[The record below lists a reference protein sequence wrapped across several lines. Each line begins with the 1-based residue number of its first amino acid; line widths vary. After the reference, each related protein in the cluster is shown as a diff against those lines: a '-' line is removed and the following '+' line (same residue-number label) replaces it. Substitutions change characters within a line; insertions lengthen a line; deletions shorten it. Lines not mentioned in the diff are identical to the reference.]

1 MRPLRG
7 VTLAMLIAG
16 VVQFGMA
23 APANAQ
29 SVIEEI
35 VVTAQKREENI
46 TDVPLAVSV
55 LGQQQIEG
63 SFSNNMEDIQA
74 LVPSVSF
81 RTGNTTRN
89 SALTIRG
96 IGTIS
101 FSVAAEPSVST
112 VVDNVVLGRSGQAF
126 GDLYD
131 LERVEV
137 LRGPQGT
144 LFGKNASAGVVNI
157 TTRRPGEEL
166 EGYVS
171 GTFYQ
176 DNEYQFRARVSGP
189 LTDDLRGSVTVL
201 SSEFDGYIT
210 NVFNEET
217 INGYDKQGIRAMLEY
232 DVSDETEVL
241 FIFEDYEADNNCCV
255 DLEARPSGRNPASD
269 AAPSGTGLDL
279 DQRLA
284 DHDFET
290 RTLDASTAMSVQIE
304 TAWGD
309 HTLTSIT
316 AQRTWDNTEFREGD
330 FTSIA
335 GDSDQPV
342 FGVPFQLH
350 DVGPQEWRQFSQE
363 LRIAS
368 PTGEAFEYQVGLF
381 YWNIDSERNFTRDA
395 SCQNNNGQLDLA
407 IANHLNQTLGLPN
420 TPTDVANYIAANN
433 ITCNAN
439 DIVAATGYMK
449 TEFDNFAVFGQGSYD
464 ISETFRLL
472 FGLRYTNDE
481 VSFSQNRRNLD
492 VFGRR
497 GVGVRPRFSENG
509 SNQTDTDLFGST
521 DESNVSGKI
530 GLQWDVNDL
539 VMAYATYSTGYKGPA
554 YNVFYNMD
562 DDDVEPIKEETSSNI
577 ELGLKYAPS
586 WGLFSLA
593 VYNTQIDDFQ
603 ANNFDPSSGTTET
616 GFTTGGD
623 VETQGVELDF
633 IWAASDQLT
642 FSGGF
647 AFSDSYAKISGE
659 PALPFAP
666 DTKITFAGLYEMPL
680 SNGASIRINGNYV
693 FTDEKLSGNIGT
705 EGILNPEVLLP
716 DYSILN
722 GSIGYHSE
730 DDRLS
735 VSLIGKN
742 LTDESYATTYSGDG
756 FRYQIPRDASRY
768 FGLNFRVNY

>member
-7 VTLAMLIAG
+7 MALAVVTAG
-16 VVQFGMA
+16 VMQFGIA
-23 APANAQ
+23 APALAQ
-29 SVIEEI
+29 TIIEEI
-35 VVTAQKREENI
+35 TVTAQKREENI
-46 TDVPLAVSV
+46 TDVPVAVSV
-55 LGQQQIEG
+55 LGQQQIDG
-63 SFSNNMEDIQA
+63 SFSNNMEDLQA

-89 SALTIRG
+89 SALTVRG

-166 EGYVS
+166 EGYIS
-171 GTFYQ
+171 GTFYE

-210 NVFNEET
+210 NVYNNKT

-232 DVSDETEVL
+232 DVSDATEVL
-241 FIFEDYEADNNCCV
+241 FIFEDYEADNDCCV
-255 DLEARPSGRNPASD
+255 DLEARASGRNPDSEAV
-269 AAPSGTGLDL
+269 PSGSGLDL

-304 TAWGD
+304 TALGD

-316 AQRTWDNTEFREGD
+316 AHRTWDNTEFREGD

-350 DVGPQEWRQFSQE
+350 DIGPQEWRQFSQE
-363 LRIAS
+363 IRLAS

-381 YWNIDSERNFTRDA
+381 YWNIDSARNFTRDA
-395 SCQNNNGQLDLA
+395 SCQNNNGQLDAA
-407 IANHLNQTLGLPN
+407 IANHLDLTLGLPSD
-420 TPTDVANYIAANN
+420 PDDVAAYIAANN

-439 DIVAATGYMK
+439 DIVAATGYME

-464 ISETFRLL
+464 FSDAFRLL
-472 FGLRYTNDE
+472 FGLRYTQDD
-481 VSFSQNRRNLD
+481 VSYSHNRRNLD
-492 VFGRR
+492 VYGRR
-497 GVGVRPRFSENG
+497 GVGVRPRYSDGN
-509 SNQTDTDLFGST
+509 NQTDTNLSGST
-521 DESNVSGKI
+521 DETNVSGKI
-530 GLQWDVNDL
+530 GIQWDVNDR
-539 VMAYATYSTGYKGPA
+539 MMTYATYSTGYKGPA
-554 YNVFYNMD
+554 FNVYYNMD
-562 DDDVEPIKEETSSNI
+562 PDDINPISAEESTTI
-577 ELGLKYAPS
+577 ELGLKYSPD
-586 WGLFSLA
+586 WGLVSLA
-593 VYNTQIDDFQ
+593 VYDSEIEDFQ
-603 ANNFDPSSGTTET
+603 ANDFDTSDGTTIT
-616 GFTTGGD
+616 GFTNGGD

-647 AFSDSYAKISGE
+647 ALSEAESVVSGD
-659 PALPFAP
+659 PLPFAP
-666 DTKITFAGLYEMPL
+666 DTKVTFAGMYEMPL
-680 SNGASIRINGNYV
+680 ANGASIMINGNYV
-693 FTDEKLSGNIGT
+693 YTDEKLSGNIGQT
-705 EGILNPEVLLP
+705 SSSNPEVLLP

-735 VSLIGKN
+735 VTLIGKN

-768 FGLNFRVNY
+768 FGLNFRVNF

>member
-1 MRPLRG
+1 MALAV
-7 VTLAMLIAG
+7 VTAG
-16 VVQFGMA
+16 VMQFGIA
-23 APANAQ
+23 APALAQ
-29 SVIEEI
+29 TIIEEI
-35 VVTAQKREENI
+35 TVTAQKREENI
-46 TDVPLAVSV
+46 TDVPVAVSV
-55 LGQQQIEG
+55 LGQQQIDG
-63 SFSNNMEDIQA
+63 SFSNNMEDLQA

-89 SALTIRG
+89 SALTVRG

-166 EGYVS
+166 EGYIS
-171 GTFYQ
+171 GTFYE

-210 NVFNEET
+210 NVYNNKT

-232 DVSDETEVL
+232 DVSDATEVL
-241 FIFEDYEADNNCCV
+241 FIFEDYEADNDCCV
-255 DLEARPSGRNPASD
+255 DLEARASGRNPDSEAV
-269 AAPSGTGLDL
+269 PSGSGLDL

-304 TAWGD
+304 TALGD

-316 AQRTWDNTEFREGD
+316 AHRTWDNTEFREGD

-350 DVGPQEWRQFSQE
+350 DIGPQEWRQFSQE
-363 LRIAS
+363 IRLAS

-381 YWNIDSERNFTRDA
+381 YWNIDSARNFTRDA
-395 SCQNNNGQLDLA
+395 SCQNNNGQLDAA
-407 IANHLNQTLGLPN
+407 IANHLDLTLGLPSD
-420 TPTDVANYIAANN
+420 PDDVAAYIAANN

-439 DIVAATGYMK
+439 DIVAATGYME

-464 ISETFRLL
+464 FSDAFRLL
-472 FGLRYTNDE
+472 FGLRYTQDD
-481 VSFSQNRRNLD
+481 VSYSHNRRNLD
-492 VFGRR
+492 VYGRR
-497 GVGVRPRFSENG
+497 GVGVRPRYSDGN
-509 SNQTDTDLFGST
+509 NQTDTNLSGST
-521 DESNVSGKI
+521 DETNVSGKI
-530 GLQWDVNDL
+530 GIQWDVNDR
-539 VMAYATYSTGYKGPA
+539 MMTYATYSTGYKGPA
-554 YNVFYNMD
+554 FNVYYNMD
-562 DDDVEPIKEETSSNI
+562 PDDINPISAEESTTI
-577 ELGLKYAPS
+577 ELGLKYSPD
-586 WGLFSLA
+586 WGLVSLA
-593 VYNTQIDDFQ
+593 VYDSEIEDFQ
-603 ANNFDPSSGTTET
+603 ANDFDTSDGTTIT
-616 GFTTGGD
+616 GFTNGGD

-647 AFSDSYAKISGE
+647 ALSEAESVVSGD
-659 PALPFAP
+659 PLPFAP
-666 DTKITFAGLYEMPL
+666 DTKVTFAGMYEMPL
-680 SNGASIRINGNYV
+680 ANGASIMINGNYV
-693 FTDEKLSGNIGT
+693 YTDEKLSGNIGQT
-705 EGILNPEVLLP
+705 SSSNPEVLLP

-735 VSLIGKN
+735 VTLIGKN

-768 FGLNFRVNY
+768 FGVNFRVNF

>member
-1 MRPLRG
+1 MRLLRG
-7 VTLAMLIAG
+7 MALAVVTAG
-16 VVQFGMA
+16 VMQFGIA
-23 APANAQ
+23 APALAQ
-29 SVIEEI
+29 TIIEEI
-35 VVTAQKREENI
+35 TVTAQKREENI
-46 TDVPLAVSV
+46 TDVPVAVSV
-55 LGQQQIEG
+55 LGQQQIDG
-63 SFSNNMEDIQA
+63 SFSNNMEDLQA

-89 SALTIRG
+89 SALTVRG

-166 EGYVS
+166 EGYIS
-171 GTFYQ
+171 GTFYE

-210 NVFNEET
+210 NVYNNKT

-232 DVSDETEVL
+232 DVSDATEVL
-241 FIFEDYEADNNCCV
+241 FIFEDYEADNDCCV
-255 DLEARPSGRNPASD
+255 DLEARASGRNPDSEAV
-269 AAPSGTGLDL
+269 PSGSGLDL

-304 TAWGD
+304 TALGD

-316 AQRTWDNTEFREGD
+316 AHRTWDNTEFREGD

-350 DVGPQEWRQFSQE
+350 DIGPQEWRQFSQE
-363 LRIAS
+363 IRLAS

-381 YWNIDSERNFTRDA
+381 YWNIDSARNFTRDA
-395 SCQNNNGQLDLA
+395 SCQNNNGQLDAA
-407 IANHLNQTLGLPN
+407 IANHLDLTLGLPSD
-420 TPTDVANYIAANN
+420 PDDVAAYIAANN

-439 DIVAATGYMK
+439 DIVAATGYME

-464 ISETFRLL
+464 FSDAFRLL
-472 FGLRYTNDE
+472 FGLRYTQDD
-481 VSFSQNRRNLD
+481 VSYSHNRRNLD
-492 VFGRR
+492 VYGRR
-497 GVGVRPRFSENG
+497 GVGVRPRYSDGN
-509 SNQTDTDLFGST
+509 NQTDTNLSGST
-521 DESNVSGKI
+521 DETNVSGKI
-530 GLQWDVNDL
+530 GIQWDVNDR
-539 VMAYATYSTGYKGPA
+539 MMTYATYSTGYKGPA
-554 YNVFYNMD
+554 FNVYYNMD
-562 DDDVEPIKEETSSNI
+562 PDDINPISAEESTTI
-577 ELGLKYAPS
+577 ELGLKYSPD
-586 WGLFSLA
+586 WGLVSLA
-593 VYNTQIDDFQ
+593 VYDSEIEDFQ
-603 ANNFDPSSGTTET
+603 ANDFDTSDGTTIT
-616 GFTTGGD
+616 GFTNGGD

-647 AFSDSYAKISGE
+647 ALSEAESVVSGD
-659 PALPFAP
+659 PLPFAP
-666 DTKITFAGLYEMPL
+666 DTKVTFAGMYEMPL
-680 SNGASIRINGNYV
+680 ANGASIMINGNYV
-693 FTDEKLSGNIGT
+693 YTDEKLSGNIGQT
-705 EGILNPEVLLP
+705 SSSNPEVLLP

-735 VSLIGKN
+735 VTLIGKN

-768 FGLNFRVNY
+768 FGVNFRVNF